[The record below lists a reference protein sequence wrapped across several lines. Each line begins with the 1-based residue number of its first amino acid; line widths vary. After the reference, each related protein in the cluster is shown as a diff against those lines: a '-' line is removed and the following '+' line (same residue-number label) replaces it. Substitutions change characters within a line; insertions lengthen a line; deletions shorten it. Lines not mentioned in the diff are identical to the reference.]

1 MSEGNPADIMAAWGF
16 LIPSSIDANWTDAT
30 TVLYSQTA
38 NTSVTAS
45 AESVV
50 WTPGVVFRVT
60 TLSVLMLLTLVGNV
74 SLVAVIA
81 SQASLRRKRVSVF
94 LLNLAV
100 GDLMVCMV
108 TMSTEILFV
117 AFGEW
122 VLGAVACKLIVYAQ
136 IVTLAST
143 TFLLTVMS
151 IDRYQVGST
160 TAPSLSLE
168 LYENTNSRNSRKP

>member
-1 MSEGNPADIMAAWGF
+1 MFS
-16 LIPSSIDANWTDAT
+16 
-30 TVLYSQTA
+30 YSYD
-38 NTSVTAS
+38 
-45 AESVV
+45 
-50 WTPGVVFRVT
+50 
-60 TLSVLMLLTLVGNV
+60 
-74 SLVAVIA
+74 VIKEI
-81 SQASLRRKRVSVF
+81 SKCF

-100 GDLMVCMV
+100 ADLMVCLV

-151 IDRYQVGST
+151 IDRHQVRPEKSQMSVLPVVVWL
-160 TAPSLSLE
+160 ADK
-168 LYENTNSRNSRKP
+168 NRNRGNILIIS

>member
-1 MSEGNPADIMAAWGF
+1 MAKGNDSEILAAWGF
-16 LIPSSIDANWTDAT
+16 LLESSPDGTWTEPSSQYWQSTDST
-30 TVLYSQTA
+30 TA
-38 NTSVTAS
+38 E
-45 AESVV
+45 ESVV

-60 TLSVLMLLTLVGNV
+60 TISILMILTLVGNIC
-74 SLVAVIA
+74 LIA
-81 SQASLRRKRVSVF
+81 IISSQASLRRKRVSLF

-100 GDLMVCMV
+100 GDLMVCLV

-122 VLGAVACKLIVYAQ
+122 VLGAVACKLIVYGQ

-151 IDRYQVGST
+151 IDRYQVFD
-160 TAPSLSLE
+160 
-168 LYENTNSRNSRKP
+168 

>member
-1 MSEGNPADIMAAWGF
+1 VKPHPGVQSDVLADGDSSDVMVGRNLSEIVAVWGF
-16 LIPSSIDANWTDAT
+16 LVEDGNWTDSRQT
-30 TVLYSQTA
+30 TDS
-38 NTSVTAS
+38 SVVADGES
-45 AESVV
+45 AV
-50 WTPGVVFRVT
+50 WTPAVVFRVT
-60 TLSVLMLLTLVGNV
+60 TISILMLLTLVGNV
-74 SLVAVIA
+74 SLIAVIA

-100 GDLMVCMV
+100 ADLMVCLV

-122 VLGAVACKLIVYAQ
+122 VLGAVACKLIVYGQ

-151 IDRYQVGST
+151 IDRYQVRHRS
-160 TAPSLSLE
+160 
-168 LYENTNSRNSRKP
+168 

>member
-1 MSEGNPADIMAAWGF
+1 MAAWGF
-16 LIPSSIDANWTDAT
+16 LVQSSIDVNWTDST
-30 TVLYSQTA
+30 TALYSQTA
-38 NTSVTAS
+38 NTSVAS
-45 AESVV
+45 TSESVV

-74 SLVAVIA
+74 SLIAIIA

-151 IDRYQVGST
+151 IDRYQVGSIT
-160 TAPSLSLE
+160 IR
-168 LYENTNSRNSRKP
+168 YRCH

>member
-1 MSEGNPADIMAAWGF
+1 M
-16 LIPSSIDANWTDAT
+16 
-30 TVLYSQTA
+30 
-38 NTSVTAS
+38 
-45 AESVV
+45 V
-50 WTPGVVFRVT
+50 WTPAVVFRVT
-60 TLSVLMLLTLVGNV
+60 TISVLMLLTLVGNI
-74 SLVAVIA
+74 SLISVIA

-100 GDLMVCMV
+100 ADLMVCLV

-151 IDRYQVGST
+151 IDRHQVRPEKSQMSVLPVVVWL
-160 TAPSLSLE
+160 ADK
-168 LYENTNSRNSRKP
+168 NRNRGNILIIS